1 MEFRELSWALVWDLK
16 EASSDFRLAE
26 ISSSLVEIVKSL
38 EGAGG
43 EIAYKI
49 ASHAQRGKFLRCM
62 TCN

>member
-1 MEFRELSWALVWDLK
+1 MVARDVIMKFRELSWALVWDLK

-43 EIAYKI
+43 
-49 ASHAQRGKFLRCM
+49 
-62 TCN
+62 